1 MHSRSLAIVML
12 GVLAVSLAVPCS
24 IRLVNQHRANE
35 RLRHMAFR
43 EIAWTALTPADWKPA
58 DVLKGLDVNRLSD
71 ADPQAVDALAQ
82 MRSAW
87 ANAPVV
93 NSLDGAPVRIAGF
106 VIPLD
111 RADDSV
117 HEFLLLPYFG
127 ACIHVPP
134 PPPNQIIY
142 VTSSAPLSNMMTMDA
157 LWVEGIL
164 RVATADS
171 PWGRS
176 AYRLEAVRT
185 APYALPASPS

>member
-1 MHSRSLAIVML
+1 MHSRTLSTVMLATLAIAATVPYAIHL
-12 GVLAVSLAVPCS
+12 G
-24 IRLVNQHRANE
+24 HRHAANE
-35 RLRHMAFR
+35 RIRHLAFR
-43 EIAWTALTPADWKPA
+43 EIAWTALTPADWKPV

-71 ADPQAVDALAQ
+71 ADPQAIDALAQ

-87 ANAPVV
+87 ANAPTV
-93 NSLDGAPVRIAGF
+93 NALDGAAVRIAGF

-111 RADDSV
+111 RVDDTV

-142 VTSSAPLSNMMTMDA
+142 VTSTAPLTNMMTMDA
-157 LWVEGIL
+157 MWVDGIL
-164 RVATADS
+164 KVSTADS

-176 AYRLEAVRT
+176 AYRLEAVRA
-185 APYALPASPS
+185 APYTIPGRPS